1 MLYNRSET
9 LDVLLTPVAGFLMQL
24 VWLGQFGQSRLS

>member
-24 VWLGQFGQSRLS
+24 V